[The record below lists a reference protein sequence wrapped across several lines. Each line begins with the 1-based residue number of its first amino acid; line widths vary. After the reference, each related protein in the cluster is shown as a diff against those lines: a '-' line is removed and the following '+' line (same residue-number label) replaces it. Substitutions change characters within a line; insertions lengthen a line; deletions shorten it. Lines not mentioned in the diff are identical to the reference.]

1 VNRGRQAA
9 LIACA
14 VVLGGVAV
22 LAVTRIFGFDDGT
35 YLAVPIALLPLVG
48 LLTAALLVTLLALRG
63 RWLTVA
69 AAVLLVLQVAWIVPR
84 FVPDRVPIPA
94 SAPHIRVGTCN
105 THRGQVDP
113 LALVSMARDQHLDVL
128 ALEELDAPAIKALD
142 AAGMAQLMPYRELHP
157 ENDTSIYSRVP
168 ITHGGPTDLPT
179 TWPQTQVTVTVF
191 GHEIPIVGV
200 HTYYPVGGPG
210 LWAQDMSALRAV
222 AGRNA
227 IVLGDFNATVDH
239 SPLRSL
245 LAAGLIDTHAELGR
259 GWGPTWP
266 AQFPLV
272 QIDHVLHGSGLAA
285 VSASEHL
292 LPGTD
297 HRAVV
302 AELALLG

>member
-1 VNRGRQAA
+1 VNRGRRAA

-35 YLAVPIALLPLVG
+35 YLALPIALLPYFA
-48 LLTAALLVTLLALRG
+48 LLTAALLVMLLALRG
-63 RWLTVA
+63 RWLTVV
-69 AAVLLVLQVAWIVPR
+69 AAVLLVLQVAWFVPR
-84 FVPDRVPIPA
+84 FVRNNPPVPA
-94 SAPHIRVGTCN
+94 SAHRIRIGTVN
-105 THRGQVDP
+105 THRGGVDP
-113 LALVSMARDQHLDVL
+113 LALVSLARDQNLDVL
-128 ALEELDAPAIKALD
+128 VAEELDAPAIKGLD
-142 AAGMAQLMPYRELHP
+142 DAGLAKLMPYRELHP
-157 ENDTSIYSRVP
+157 ENDTSIFSRWP
-168 ITHGGPTDLPT
+168 IVRGGPLDLPT
-179 TWPQTQVTVTVF
+179 TWPQTQATVSVF
-191 GHEIPIVGV
+191 GHEIPITGV

-222 AGRNA
+222 AGRDA

-259 GWGPTWP
+259 GWAPTWP
-266 AQFPLV
+266 AAFPLV
-272 QIDHVLHGSGLAA
+272 QIDHVLHGPGLAA
-285 VSASEHL
+285 VTASEHL

>member
-1 VNRGRQAA
+1 MTVGRRVA

-14 VVLGGVAV
+14 VVLAGIAV
-22 LAVTRIFGFDDGT
+22 LAVTRVFGLDDGT
-35 YLAVPIALLPLVG
+35 YLAVPIALLPYAG
-48 LLTAALLVTLLALRG
+48 LLTAALLVTLLAIRG

-69 AAVLLVLQVAWIVPR
+69 AAALLVLQIAWFVPR
-84 FVPDRVPIPA
+84 FVRDHQPVPDG
-94 SAPHIRVGTCN
+94 APRIRVGTVN

-113 LALVSMARDQHLDVL
+113 KALVALARSQNLDVL
-128 ALEELDAPAIKALD
+128 VAEELDAPAITALD
-142 AAGMAQLMPYRELHP
+142 AAGMDRLMPFRELHP
-157 ENDTSIYSRVP
+157 ENDTSIFTRLP
-168 ITHGGPTDLPT
+168 IVRGGPADLPT
-179 TWPQTQVTVTVF
+179 TWPQTQVTVSVL
-191 GHEIPIVGV
+191 GHEIPITGV

-210 LWAQDMSALRAV
+210 LWAQDMSALRAA
-222 AGRNA
+222 AGRDA

-259 GWGPTWP
+259 GWAPTWP
-266 AQFPLV
+266 ADFPLV
-272 QIDHVLHGSGLAA
+272 QIDHVLHGPGLAA

-302 AELALLG
+302 AELALLD

>member
-1 VNRGRQAA
+1 MSRGRLAA
-9 LIACA
+9 LVGCA
-14 VVLGGVAV
+14 VLLTGVLV
-22 LAVTRIFGFDDGT
+22 LAVTRIFGLDDGT
-35 YLAVPIALLPLVG
+35 FLAVPMALLPYAA
-48 LLTAALLVTLLALRG
+48 LLTAGLLVTLLALRG

-69 AAVLLVLQVAWIVPR
+69 AAALLVLQVAWIVPR
-84 FVPDRVPIPA
+84 FVPDRTPIPA
-94 SAPHIRVGTCN
+94 NAVHIRVGTVN

-113 LALVSMARDQHLDVL
+113 LALVSLAKDEHLDVL
-128 ALEELDAPAIKALD
+128 AAEELDAPAIKALD
-142 AAGMAQLMPYRELHP
+142 ADGLNRSMPYRELHP
-157 ENDTSIYSRVP
+157 ENDTSIFSRLP

-179 TWPQTQVTVTVF
+179 TWPQTQVTVTVS
-191 GHEIPIVGV
+191 GHEIPVVGV

-222 AGRNA
+222 AGRDV

-245 LAAGLIDTHAELGR
+245 LAAGLVDTHAELGR
-259 GWGPTWP
+259 GWAPTWP

-272 QIDHVLHGSGLAA
+272 QIDHVLHGPGLAA

-302 AELALLG
+302 AELALTG

>member
-14 VVLGGVAV
+14 ALLTCVLV
-22 LAVTRIFGFDDGT
+22 LAVTRIFGLDDGT
-35 YLAVPIALLPLVG
+35 YLALPIALLPYAA

-69 AAVLLVLQVAWIVPR
+69 AAVLLVLQIAWIVPR
-84 FVPDRVPIPA
+84 FVPDRQAVPPGA
-94 SAPHIRVGTCN
+94 TTVRVGTCN

-113 LALVSMARDQHLDVL
+113 LALVSMARDEHLDVL
-128 ALEELDAPAIKALD
+128 ATEELDAPAIKALD
-142 AAGMAQLMPYRELHP
+142 AAGMDRYMPYRELRP
-157 ENDTSIYSRVP
+157 ENDTSIFSRLP
-168 ITHGGPTDLPT
+168 ITHGGPTRLPT
-179 TWPQTQVTVTVF
+179 AWPQTQVTVTVS

-210 LWAQDMSALRAV
+210 LWAQDMSALRAT
-222 AGRNA
+222 AGRDVV
-227 IVLGDFNATVDH
+227 VLGDFNATVDH

-245 LAAGLIDTHAELGR
+245 LAAGLVDTHAELGR
-259 GWGPTWP
+259 GWAPTWP
-266 AQFPLV
+266 AAFPLI
-272 QIDHVLHGSGLAA
+272 QIDHVLHGPGLAA
-285 VSASEHL
+285 VSANEHL

>member
-1 VNRGRQAA
+1 VNRGRTAA

-14 VVLGGVAV
+14 APLTCVAV

-35 YLAVPIALLPLVG
+35 YLALPIALLPYFA

-69 AAVLLVLQVAWIVPR
+69 AAALLVVQVAWIVPR
-84 FVPDRVPIPA
+84 FVPDRQSVPA
-94 SAPHIRVGTCN
+94 DAVHLRVGTCN
-105 THRGQVDP
+105 THRGHVDP
-113 LALVSMARDQHLDVL
+113 LALVSMAKDEHLDVL

-142 AAGMAQLMPYRELHP
+142 DAGMGRLMPYRELHP
-157 ENDTSIYSRVP
+157 ENDTSLYSRFP
-168 ITHGGPTDLPT
+168 IKHGGPTDLPT
-179 TWPQTQVTVTVF
+179 TWPQTQITVTVS
-191 GHEIPIVGV
+191 GHEIPITGV

-210 LWAQDMSALRAV
+210 LWAQDMSALRAT
-222 AGRNA
+222 AGRNVV
-227 IVLGDFNATVDH
+227 VLGDFNATVDH

-259 GWGPTWP
+259 GWAPTWP
-266 AQFPLV
+266 SAFPLI
-272 QIDHVLHGSGLAA
+272 QIDHVLHGPGLAA

>member
-1 VNRGRQAA
+1 MNRGRLAA
-9 LIACA
+9 LISCA
-14 VVLGGVAV
+14 VLLTGVLV

-35 YLAVPIALLPLVG
+35 YLAVPIALLPYAA
-48 LLTAALLVTLLALRG
+48 LLTAGLLVTLLALRG

-69 AAVLLVLQVAWIVPR
+69 AAALLVLQLAWIVPR
-84 FVPDRVPIPA
+84 FVPDRPLIPA
-94 SAPHIRVGTCN
+94 DAVHIRVGTVN

-113 LALVSMARDQHLDVL
+113 LALVSMAKDEHLDVL
-128 ALEELDAPAIKALD
+128 AAEELDAPAIKALD
-142 AAGMAQLMPYRELHP
+142 AAGMAQYMPYRELHP
-157 ENDTSIYSRVP
+157 ENDTSIFSRVP
-168 ITHGGPTDLPT
+168 IVSGGPTSLPT
-179 TWPQTQVTVTVF
+179 TWPQTQVTVTVS
-191 GHEIPIVGV
+191 GHQIPVVGV

-210 LWAQDMSALRAV
+210 LWARDMSALRAV
-222 AGRNA
+222 AGRDV

-245 LAAGLIDTHAELGR
+245 LAAGLVDTHAELGR
-259 GWGPTWP
+259 GWAPTWP

-272 QIDHVLHGSGLAA
+272 QIDHVLHGPGLAA

-302 AELALLG
+302 AELALPG

>member
-1 VNRGRQAA
+1 MNRGRLAA

-14 VVLGGVAV
+14 ALLTCVFV
-22 LAVTRIFGFDDGT
+22 LAATRIFGFDDGT
-35 YLAVPIALLPLVG
+35 YLAVPIALLPYAA
-48 LLTAALLVTLLALRG
+48 LLTAALLVTLLAVRG

-69 AAVLLVLQVAWIVPR
+69 AAALLVLQLAWIVPR
-84 FVPDRVPIPA
+84 FVPDRAAVPA
-94 SAPHIRVGTCN
+94 DAPHIRVGTCN

-113 LALVSMARDQHLDVL
+113 VALVALARDQHLDVL
-128 ALEELDAPAIKALD
+128 ATEELDAPAITALD
-142 AAGMAQLMPYRELHP
+142 AAGLGRYLPYRELHP
-157 ENDTSIYSRVP
+157 ENDTSIFARFP
-168 ITHGGPTDLPT
+168 ITHGGPTSLPT
-179 TWPQTQVTVTVF
+179 TWPQTQVTVTVS
-191 GHEIPIVGV
+191 GHEIPVTGV

-222 AGRNA
+222 AGRDA

-259 GWGPTWP
+259 GWAPTWP